1 MSFVTAIA
9 SLRTAI
15 EATGLTDT
23 GGDSDSTLLNS
34 SRANFDGAYLIRV
47 ETGAGLYRELK
58 LDPEA
63 FSVTISLE
71 IGTTHKTSETFAT
84 SQARAALRSQLA
96 VEALISANHN
106 DVINITRTGTAT
118 VQIVDRKQ
126 VTTQQFVLIY
136 RE

>member
-1 MSFVTAIA
+1 MSFATAVA

-23 GGDSDSTLLNS
+23 GGDSDSTLINS
-34 SRANFDGAYLIRV
+34 SRANFDGAYLLRV
-47 ETGAGLYRELK
+47 ETGAALYRELK
-58 LDPEA
+58 LSPEA
-63 FSVTISLE
+63 FSVTIALE
-71 IGTTHKTSETFAT
+71 IGTTHKTGETFANA
-84 SQARAALRSQLA
+84 QARAALRSQLA
-96 VEALISANHN
+96 IEALISANHT

-118 VQIVDRKQ
+118 VQIQDRQQ